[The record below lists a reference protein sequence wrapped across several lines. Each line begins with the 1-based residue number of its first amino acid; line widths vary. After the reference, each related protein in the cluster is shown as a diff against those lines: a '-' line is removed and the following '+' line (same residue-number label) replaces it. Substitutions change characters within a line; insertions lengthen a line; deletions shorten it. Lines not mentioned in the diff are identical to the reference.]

1 MNEPEGCFSIFW
13 LIDILT
19 AKNDFEKLNFEKF
32 KVPRE
37 ININSKNTI
46 VSFQFAW
53 YLLYWKKN
61 VFPSQILHNP
71 TDNKYYRRCNGL
83 FSHKFHFWLFNR
95 NDLQAMDIKPKI
107 ISKDLF
113 NRI

>member
-1 MNEPEGCFSIFW
+1 MNEPEGCFSILQK

-46 VSFQFAW
+46 VSFQFA
-53 YLLYWKKN
+53 
-61 VFPSQILHNP
+61 
-71 TDNKYYRRCNGL
+71 
-83 FSHKFHFWLFNR
+83 
-95 NDLQAMDIKPKI
+95 
-107 ISKDLF
+107 
-113 NRI
+113 

>member
-83 FSHKFHFWLFNR
+83 FFTQVSLLIVQSKWSAGNGHKTEDYF
-95 NDLQAMDIKPKI
+95 
-107 ISKDLF
+107 
-113 NRI
+113 